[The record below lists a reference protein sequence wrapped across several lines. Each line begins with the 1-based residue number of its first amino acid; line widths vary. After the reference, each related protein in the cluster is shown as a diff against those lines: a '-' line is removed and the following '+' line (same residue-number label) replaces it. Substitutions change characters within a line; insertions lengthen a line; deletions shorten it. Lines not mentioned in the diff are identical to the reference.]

1 MLMEY
6 NNAVIDTLSSP
17 SKGGYKVV
25 NDTSINVVKLFG

>member
-25 NDTSINVVKLFG
+25 NDAAGDVVKL